1 MTDYNVTVGKE
12 LLPELLSGQDGL
24 AKLIESV
31 LNQVLEAQVS
41 DSLGAERYERSEER
55 QSYRNGYRAPP
66 TLYTSWAGYIT
77 STSDTRWVFF
87 NRNI

>member
-31 LNQVLEAQVS
+31 LNKVLDAQVLICQLAFRIMSKRQII
-41 DSLGAERYERSEER
+41 GRS
-55 QSYRNGYRAPP
+55 
-66 TLYTSWAGYIT
+66 
-77 STSDTRWVFF
+77 
-87 NRNI
+87 

>member
-1 MTDYNVTVGKE
+1 MTDYNVTVGKD

-55 QSYRNGYRAPP
+55 QSYRNV
-66 TLYTSWAGYIT
+66 LISMQK
-77 STSDTRWVFF
+77 
-87 NRNI
+87 